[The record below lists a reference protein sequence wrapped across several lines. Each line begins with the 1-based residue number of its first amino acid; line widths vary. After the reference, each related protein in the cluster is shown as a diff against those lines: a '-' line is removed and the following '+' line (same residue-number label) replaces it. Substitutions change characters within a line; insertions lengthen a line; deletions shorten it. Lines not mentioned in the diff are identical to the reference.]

1 MSTLSSSG
9 SPVSYLSPKE
19 RETSSNTSE
28 DDAIMTEVKRSP
40 AILSARERSLLK
52 AARTK
57 NLRGDHRG
65 TDDDTEP
72 DKLELDDDTD
82 DDLEMCKEEHS
93 YRTYD
98 TDDDLFGSDSDDD
111 NGYQPPVPSAGLFPD
126 SDTDDDDDSDYEP
139 PAPYSPPPRASR
151 LRRNVDQTT
160 NYFLGD
166 DSTDDDDDV
175 PFSSAPPP
183 ELLTQP
189 PVIALRNHLHHGI
202 GHFGSLTLDDR
213 IALESRNP
221 GTTDNSVTFGC
232 ITYDEDGGI
241 YIGYLK
247 NGLPYH
253 YGRLIYSEDVMYQGS
268 WLDGIEHGRGTLT
281 WCDGSK
287 WDGDFW
293 QGQPNGHGYYYP
305 GNGANPMYCELVGA
319 EVQVNSLVKIEEM
332 GEEVEV

>member
-1 MSTLSSSG
+1 MNPDTLFRPYQGGFVSG
-9 SPVSYLSPKE
+9 
-19 RETSSNTSE
+19 
-28 DDAIMTEVKRSP
+28 
-40 AILSARERSLLK
+40 
-52 AARTK
+52 
-57 NLRGDHRG
+57 
-65 TDDDTEP
+65 
-72 DKLELDDDTD
+72 
-82 DDLEMCKEEHS
+82 
-93 YRTYD
+93 
-98 TDDDLFGSDSDDD
+98 DSDDD
-111 NGYQPPVPSAGLFPD
+111 GL
-126 SDTDDDDDSDYEP
+126 
-139 PAPYSPPPRASR
+139 PRASR
-151 LRRNVDQTT
+151 LRQNVDQTT
-160 NYFLGD
+160 NYFFGDDSKDDDHDVPFSSAPPSELFGD

-189 PVIALRNHLHHGI
+189 PVIALHNHLHHGI

-232 ITYDEDGGI
+232 ITFDEDGGI